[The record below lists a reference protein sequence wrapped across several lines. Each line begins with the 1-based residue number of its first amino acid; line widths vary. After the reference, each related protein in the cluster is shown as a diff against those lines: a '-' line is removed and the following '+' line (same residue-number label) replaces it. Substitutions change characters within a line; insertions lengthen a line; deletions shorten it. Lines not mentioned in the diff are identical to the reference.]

1 MSFPMSVFHSD
12 SSKFLLLGA
21 LCLVGA
27 ADRPP
32 KSVRF
37 SVHRQPLNVGP
48 NRPLHYKYPK
58 WRKEFKF
65 GSKISPRSGSGTLQ
79 SFNSSTNENRAQ
91 ALGKLRDRAALQSLE
106 MSQTKSKDLALI
118 NSSST
123 NSVVSN
129 PNAEAGLLVASSA
142 LIFEAIQ
149 FSGTALNAEAGLL
162 VASSAL
168 IFEAIQF
175 SGTALVAYLIHKAI
189 PEAKTLE
196 DAIMLLTGAI
206 RDLGPTGYLAYAG
219 IQVFF
224 QVFPI
229 ASAFAMTVSAGVVF
243 GSLKNGV
250 AIVSLASTF
259 SAMVSFII
267 SRSVY
272 EANSQNSGIKEF
284 KEKSSQLRAIDTALA
299 DAGFFNSVLLMFLL
313 RSSPIIPFSWANYLF
328 GLSRVPLVPFVLGTF
343 LGTLP
348 GITAM
353 VSAGILG
360 GEVLTGGN
368 NGFAFQA
375 GIVATVLS
383 FILIGRISDAKLKE
397 MNIELQ
403 EE

>member
-129 PNAEAGLLVASSA
+129 P
-142 LIFEAIQ
+142 
-149 FSGTALNAEAGLL
+149 NAEAGLL